1 MNNPML
7 PLGEELRRIASSGFA
22 IADVT
27 LEPPAAW
34 PVAGDLL
41 AGELRNLGLAAVGHT
56 AYYLPIAS
64 PFPRVRQAAHVSML
78 EMFDVFALAG
88 IERVNVHP
96 DPLNRLFAA
105 EEVQARNAEA
115 IAELTAAARER
126 NLIFMV
132 ENLGRSLGTVAE
144 LRPLFE
150 AAPELRFHLDI
161 GHANLGRRP
170 SERSR
175 MYELLEAFG
184 DRLAHVHVSD
194 NLGVDDLHL
203 PLGAGT
209 IDWPAAVRALKD
221 VGWDGSVTLEIF
233 SRDPRHLDLSRQLW
247 LDWWA
252 SGSHPGGRRFECG

>member
-1 MNNPML
+1 MAGISTSFEWLGPARCT
-7 PLGEELRRIASSGFA
+7 PLASAKTGHLYFGRMARAASSGFA

-105 EEVQARNAEA
+105 EEVQARNA
-115 IAELTAAARER
+115 
-126 NLIFMV
+126 
-132 ENLGRSLGTVAE
+132 
-144 LRPLFE
+144 
-150 AAPELRFHLDI
+150 
-161 GHANLGRRP
+161 
-170 SERSR
+170 
-175 MYELLEAFG
+175 
-184 DRLAHVHVSD
+184 
-194 NLGVDDLHL
+194 
-203 PLGAGT
+203 
-209 IDWPAAVRALKD
+209 
-221 VGWDGSVTLEIF
+221 
-233 SRDPRHLDLSRQLW
+233 
-247 LDWWA
+247 
-252 SGSHPGGRRFECG
+252 